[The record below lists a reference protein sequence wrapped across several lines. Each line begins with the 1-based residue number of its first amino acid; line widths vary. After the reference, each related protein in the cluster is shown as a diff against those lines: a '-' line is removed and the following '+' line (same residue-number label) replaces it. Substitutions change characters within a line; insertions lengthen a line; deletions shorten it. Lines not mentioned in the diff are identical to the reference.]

1 MHSPHP
7 LVYFGQL
14 FAMASYNGELIFIGK
29 NRSIYSNRA
38 ISKQSGAVTYW
49 SKHTVGFKNE

>member
-29 NRSIYSNRA
+29 TDQYTLIE
-38 ISKQSGAVTYW
+38 QSVN
-49 SKHTVGFKNE
+49 KVEQLHTGVNILMV